1 MPICICMY
9 TCIYI
14 YLSRWIQTYVWI
26 DVDIYPSRWIDKDIN
41 INICKEERT
50 REEKK
55 EREEKERVKK
65 EGGKKKEREETDFY
79 EEGILQDLR
88 TTSFAFIPVAS

>member
-41 INICKEERT
+41 INIRKEERT
-50 REEKK
+50 REEKRK
-55 EREEKERVKK
+55 E
-65 EGGKKKEREETDFY
+65 
-79 EEGILQDLR
+79 
-88 TTSFAFIPVAS
+88 